1 MRYHIIKEREKPLGV
16 LIKGDLKMNWKLF
29 ETINNYN
36 LINTKGVQVK
46 HFDDFME
53 MAIYLDD
60 NNINIKDANMNS
72 DVFLA
77 IGGYNNRK
85 T

>member
-1 MRYHIIKEREKPLGV
+1 
-16 LIKGDLKMNWKLF
+16 MNWELF
-29 ETINNYN
+29 ETLNNYN

-60 NNINIKDANMNS
+60 NNINIKDANMNG

-77 IGGYNNRK
+77 
-85 T
+85 